1 MSLLKKITK
10 GVGKLVSKV
19 TPLASMIP
27 GPIGI
32 GASVLGSVLSK
43 TPKVTQAGMALPMLP
58 AVIGAGARVLPG
70 LGRIGTTV
78 GKVVGSRVGKA
89 VGAAATGIAIYDAAG
104 NFLGTR
110 KKYRR
115 MNPMNYRALKRAVK
129 RIKGARKFVRLI
141 DKVGGPVHK
150 SRGAC
155 APKRR
160 SC

>member
-1 MSLLKKITK
+1 MSLLKKAFKAVK
-10 GVGKLVSKV
+10 GIAAKV
-19 TPLASMIP
+19 APLASMIP
-27 GPIGI
+27 GPVGM
-32 GASVLGSVLSK
+32 GAGVLGTVLSK
-43 TPKVTQAGMALPMLP
+43 APKVAAGLPALPT
-58 AVIGAGARVLPG
+58 VIGYGTRALPG
-70 LGRIGTTV
+70 LGKVAVGGVRGV
-78 GKVVGSRVGKA
+78 AGKVGRA
-89 VGAAATGIAIYDAAG
+89 VGGAATGYAIYDAAG

>member
-1 MSLLKKITK
+1 MSLLGKITK
-10 GVGKLVSKV
+10 GVGKLISKAA
-19 TPLASMIP
+19 PLASAIP

-32 GASVLGSVLSK
+32 GATVLGTVLSK
-43 TPKVTQAGMALPMLP
+43 TPKATQAGMLPALP

-70 LGRIGTTV
+70 LGRVVTTA
-78 GKVVGSRVGKA
+78 GKVAGSRVGRA

-129 RIKGARKFVRLI
+129 RIKGARKFVKLI